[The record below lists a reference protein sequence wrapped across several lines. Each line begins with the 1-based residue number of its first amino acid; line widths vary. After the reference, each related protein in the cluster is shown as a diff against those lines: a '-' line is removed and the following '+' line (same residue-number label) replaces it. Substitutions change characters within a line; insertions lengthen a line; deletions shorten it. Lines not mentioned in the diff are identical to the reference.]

1 MVQVIWKT
9 MTIAILSKGY
19 QEPEYGSCVSYGG
32 IRKSLRQDIIL
43 KTVKYNKKRIQGKT
57 QCEEGSSIITT
68 ESDSFGAGKNV
79 EVEG

>member
-1 MVQVIWKT
+1 M
-9 MTIAILSKGY
+9 
-19 QEPEYGSCVSYGG
+19 SYGG

-68 ESDSFGAGKNV
+68 ESDSLGAGKNV
-79 EVEG
+79 EVEGKIYQLCDTAEVVVASMCE